1 MSPEIYGQ
9 YKLIFSIIGIIGAL
23 SVTGSP
29 LVITR
34 SIAKGYDGT
43 FIKQI
48 LLQLKTSVFPIVV
61 GSGVG
66 IYYILNT
73 NYTLGSG
80 IIIASILSPLLVT
93 ANLYGSFLEGKKNFS
108 LLVKYQ
114 LIHGT
119 VPIILLVLSIFF
131 TDNIFIILLAY
142 FIPNILIHSLFT
154 LRTLKHNVENQMV
167 DVEANNY
174 SLHLS
179 VQGLI
184 GPIATNI
191 DKIIIFHFFGAAQLA
206 LYVVAVALPQQ
217 VSIVQKGLKMIML
230 PNLSQRSL
238 KMIKNSAKQRAL
250 ILFAAGIFLSFGYIL
265 IAPILF
271 KVFFPNYIEGIFIS
285 QLYSLSFLFLPKMIY
300 SIGLYA
306 QKMTRGLY
314 ISKIST
320 PVIKIILFI
329 ILTPTY
335 GLIGAVVSILL
346 TQLIELLILIIL
358 LHRSKI
364 V

>member
-1 MSPEIYGQ
+1 M
-9 YKLIFSIIGIIGAL
+9 
-23 SVTGSP
+23 
-29 LVITR
+29 
-34 SIAKGYDGT
+34 
-43 FIKQI
+43 
-48 LLQLKTSVFPIVV
+48 
-61 GSGVG
+61 
-66 IYYILNT
+66 
-73 NYTLGSG
+73 
-80 IIIASILSPLLVT
+80 
-93 ANLYGSFLEGKKNFS
+93 
-108 LLVKYQ
+108 
-114 LIHGT
+114 
-119 VPIILLVLSIFF
+119 
-131 TDNIFIILLAY
+131 
-142 FIPNILIHSLFT
+142 IHSLFT